1 MSRTLKRK
9 REITK
14 SLVLHAA
21 SKLFIEKGYA
31 NTRIKDIAEEANVSY
46 NDVFRQFIDKDTI
59 VSELI
64 GLVLECQFETSE
76 KLLKDKTD
84 NKLYLYAFETVLQLY
99 IAESMEHIREMYIVS
114 YSMPHSLQQV
124 HKTLTKKIEEVFKEM
139 LPNLETKDFYELEIA
154 SAGIMRGYISVPCD
168 MYFTIDR
175 KIKRFIESNFKIYD
189 VSNETIEK
197 VLNFLKQF
205 DFKEVAN
212 EVLKTLFIYL
222 EDRT

>member
-14 SLVLHAA
+14 SLVLPAA